1 MARFEFRL
9 PDIGEGL
16 AEAEVAKW
24 LVATGDRVTEDQPVV
39 EMMTDKAT
47 VELPSPGAG
56 VVVEQR
62 AAEGDVVKTGAVL
75 YVIETD
81 AQIAAAGGHTHAEE
95 PSPRSTAPVASMAE
109 GAGVLAPPAVRK
121 LAREL
126 GVDLATVKG
135 SGPGGRIS
143 AEDVKAH
150 TSPLAGEVERRS
162 RRSGGGEPARTYGP
176 EIGSGQRVRL
186 RGVQKRMAET
196 MALSARTIPHVT
208 GFHELD
214 AGAFAELATRL
225 RRDAEGKGARF
236 PFDTLLV
243 RAAAIALRRHPIF
256 NSSLDDERGEIVMH
270 KDVNVGVATATPD
283 GLIVPVVKNADTL
296 DLAAL
301 AAAVDRVTR
310 AAREGKVS
318 VSDVQGGTFTISNT
332 GAWRGG
338 PGTSLIRPPEVAI
351 VAFGWIEDKAVV
363 REGNVV
369 ARPVMPMSVTFDH
382 RVIDGEQGLSFALTL
397 RSLIEKPEQLGG

>member
-24 LVATGDRVTEDQPVV
+24 LVAVGDRVQEDQPVV

-56 VVVEQR
+56 TVVEQV

-75 YVIETD
+75 YVLETE
-81 AQIAAAGGHTHAEE
+81 ARIGAGAGHPPAVESHEKA
-95 PSPRSTAPVASMAE
+95 TAPPDRMAE

-121 LAREL
+121 LAREM
-126 GVDLATVKG
+126 GVDLARVKG

-143 AEDVKAH
+143 AEDVKRHAAA
-150 TSPLAGEVERRS
+150 PLAAPAAPLGE
-162 RRSGGGEPARTYGP
+162 GK
-176 EIGSGQRVRL
+176 RVRL

-208 GFHELD
+208 GFHDLD
-214 AGAFAELATRL
+214 AGAFAELVARL
-225 RRDAEGKGARF
+225 RHEAESKGARF

-256 NSSLDDERGEIVMH
+256 NASLDDGRGEIVMH
-270 KDVNVGVATATPD
+270 EEVNVGVATATPD
-283 GLIVPVVKNADTL
+283 GLIVPVVKRADTL
-296 DLAAL
+296 DLERL
-301 AAAVDRVTR
+301 AAEVDRVAR
-310 AAREGKVS
+310 AARERRTS

-338 PGTSLIRPPEVAI
+338 HGTSLIRPPEVAL
-351 VAFGWIEDKAVV
+351 VAFGKIEDKAVV
-363 REGNVV
+363 RDGEVV
-369 ARPVMPMSVTFDH
+369 ARPIMPMSVTFDH
-382 RVIDGEQGLSFALTL
+382 RVIDGEAGLSFAQTL
-397 RSLIEKPEQLGG
+397 RSLIEEPDQLVT

>member
-1 MARFEFRL
+1 VPRFEFRL

-81 AQIAAAGGHTHAEE
+81 AQISGAGAQTHAQE
-95 PSPRSTAPVASMAE
+95 PSPGTTVAVASAAE

-143 AEDVKAH
+143 AEDVKRRTTAAPA
-150 TSPLAGEVERRS
+150 TPAPAG
-162 RRSGGGEPARTYGP
+162 P
-176 EIGSGQRVRL
+176 GQRVRL

-208 GFHELD
+208 GFHELE

-225 RRDAEGKGARF
+225 RREAERKGARF

-270 KDVNVGVATATPD
+270 EDVNVGVATATPD
-283 GLIVPVVKNADTL
+283 GLIVPVVKHADTL

-301 AAAVDRVTR
+301 AAAVDRVTT

-338 PGTSLIRPPEVAI
+338 PGTSLIRPPEVAL

-363 REGNVV
+363 RDGNVV

>member
-1 MARFEFRL
+1 
-9 PDIGEGL
+9 
-16 AEAEVAKW
+16 
-24 LVATGDRVTEDQPVV
+24 
-39 EMMTDKAT
+39 
-47 VELPSPGAG
+47 
-56 VVVEQR
+56 
-62 AAEGDVVKTGAVL
+62 
-75 YVIETD
+75 
-81 AQIAAAGGHTHAEE
+81 
-95 PSPRSTAPVASMAE
+95 
-109 GAGVLAPPAVRK
+109 VLAPPAVRK

-126 GVDLATVKG
+126 GVDLATVTG

-143 AEDVKAH
+143 AEDVKRH
-150 TSPLAGEVERRS
+150 TTAATATPAPAAEGE
-162 RRSGGGEPARTYGP
+162 
-176 EIGSGQRVRL
+176 RVRL

-196 MALSARTIPHVT
+196 MTLSARTIPHVT

-256 NSSLDDERGEIVMH
+256 NSSLDQERGEIVMH
-270 KDVNVGVATATPD
+270 EDVNVGVATATPD
-283 GLIVPVVKNADTL
+283 GLIVPVVKQADTL

-301 AAAVDRVTR
+301 AAAVDRVTT
-310 AAREGKVS
+310 AAREGKVA
-318 VSDVQGGTFTISNT
+318 VSDVHGGTFTISNT

-351 VAFGWIEDKAVV
+351 VAFGWIEDRAVV
-363 REGNVV
+363 RDGNVV

-397 RSLIEKPEQLGG
+397 RSLIEQPEQLGG